1 MLNAN
6 LRRVGG
12 RQTDGRGKKGKK
24 EKMRKKRG
32 KGGERRKKR
41 EEKGEKGKE
50 KRPKVILSL
59 PSCLARYR
67 TQPSTSKPLIK
78 EAI

>member
-1 MLNAN
+1 
-6 LRRVGG
+6 
-12 RQTDGRGKKGKK
+12 
-24 EKMRKKRG
+24 MRKKRG